1 MLALTM
7 TPEQRLLELGFTLPE
22 APAPVAA
29 YVPAVRTGDLIFVSG
44 QLPFENGALA
54 AQGRVPDEVTID
66 QAVSC
71 ARLSALNAMAVLAA
85 QLDGGLSDVAQIV
98 RIGVFVQCEPGFGGQ
113 PAIANG
119 ASELLV
125 EVFGDSGRHARAA
138 VGSIG
143 LPLNAPVEIE
153 MIARVR

>member
-1 MLALTM
+1 
-7 TPEQRLLELGFTLPE
+7 
-22 APAPVAA
+22 VA
-29 YVPAVRTGDLIFVSG
+29 V
-44 QLPFENGALA
+44 
-54 AQGRVPDEVTID
+54 D

-85 QLDGGLSDVAQIV
+85 QLDGGLADVAQIV

-119 ASELLV
+119 ASELLLD
-125 EVFGDSGRHARAA
+125 VFGDSGRHARAA